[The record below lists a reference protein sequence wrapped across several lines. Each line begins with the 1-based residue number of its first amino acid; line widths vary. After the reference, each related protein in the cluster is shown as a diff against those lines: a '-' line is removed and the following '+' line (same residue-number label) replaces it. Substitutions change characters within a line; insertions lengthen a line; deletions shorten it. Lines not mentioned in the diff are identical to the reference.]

1 MIDTKI
7 PVTPEED
14 EAWDALAERL
24 AEKVAAKLE
33 RPDEALLS
41 FIAGLERPDDRP
53 LLSVKEAAAR
63 LGISEKSMRDLV
75 NRKGNRPPR
84 IPSVVIGD
92 GARRIEPAA
101 LDAYIAQ
108 GRVENDEYRESR

>member
-1 MIDTKI
+1 MIDTKTI
-7 PVTPEED
+7 PVTPQED

-33 RPDEALLS
+33 
-41 FIAGLERPDDRP
+41 IPDDRP

-75 NRKGNRPPR
+75 NRKGDRAPR

-92 GARRIEPAA
+92 GARRIEPAT

-108 GRVENDEYRESR
+108 GRLENDEYRESR